1 MLTAALAVSGS
12 ALAATPPSGAA
23 QQAATQPPT
32 TGQSVTEAP
41 AARQPAMARAGPA
54 AAPGTLAGDAVAAL
68 EKVCLPVLH
77 GGKLEA
83 SARAAGFKL
92 RDGVWTLTESGDRSI
107 MLNPPDP
114 VNPRDCGA
122 TITARAADDPAV
134 RAAVDAWAQSQ
145 TPPLTVVKSAVLVPG
160 STWQT
165 STWQAQTP
173 AGEEGVAL
181 SQQEPAAS
189 SPPNT
194 PSQSN
199 LLVSLTPA

>member
-32 TGQSVTEAP
+32 MGQPVTVL
-41 AARQPAMARAGPA
+41 AGPA

-107 MLNPPDP
+107 MLNPPDLA
-114 VNPRDCGA
+114 NPRDCGA

-165 STWQAQTP
+165 STWQARTP